1 MSAVKVFPLLAGWL
15 VLTAGCAAPQ
25 RLDPATGAP
34 LPVATAPSMSAG
46 ARSGPVR
53 LSDEREA
60 PAETQSDAALHT
72 DLIRNMVEQ
81 GKYYAAVAHI
91 EAQRRQAGDSAQ
103 LRWLEA
109 DARRRLGQHAQASV
123 LLQSLVKTPFGAQA
137 EHGLG
142 LIAATQG
149 EAARAHGHFERAVNL
164 APTVAEFRNDLG
176 VSHLQAGR
184 YAPALVELATATEL
198 DPTHLRAQNN
208 LIVLLLASGDTRRA
222 SEVATA
228 LGLGSSAFARLQ
240 AEAHTLRGRQVSP
253 APPRRNL
260 P

>member
-1 MSAVKVFPLLAGWL
+1 MSAARVVPVLAVWVSL
-15 VLTAGCAAPQ
+15 AVGCAAPQ
-25 RLDPATGAP
+25 RLDPVTGAP
-34 LPVATAPSMSAG
+34 LPAAAPEATPGG

-53 LSDEREA
+53 LIEERVA
-60 PAETQSDAALHT
+60 TADTQSDAALHT

-109 DARRRLGQHAQASV
+109 DARRRLGQHAQAAV
-123 LLQSLVKTPFGAQA
+123 LLQSLVKSPFGAQA

-142 LIAATQG
+142 LIAAAQG
-149 EAARAHGHFERAVNL
+149 QAARAHGHFERAVSL

-222 SEVATA
+222 SDVATA